1 MDLPD
6 QVVVATLDTLGFAP
20 DNKDSL
26 NSFIDIKVHEVGK
39 TSFIS
44 KVRSLCGRALRV
56 AWNNFKR
63 VRSKDTACQ
72 NTLQG

>member
-6 QVVVATLDTLGFAP
+6 QVVVATLDTLGFVP

-39 TSFIS
+39 TSFIL
-44 KVRSLCGRALRV
+44 KV
-56 AWNNFKR
+56 
-63 VRSKDTACQ
+63 
-72 NTLQG
+72 